1 MSAPQV
7 LVPACMAA
15 DFDAVTG
22 TCAQQIWI
30 PQPSL
35 IPALTIEG
43 AWAIGGASALLMGTA
58 FVFRRIRKFLD
69 QA

>member
-1 MSAPQV
+1 MTTPQV

-15 DFDAVTG
+15 DFDAATG
-22 TCAQQIWI
+22 TCAQEIWI

-35 IPALTIEG
+35 IPAMTIEG
-43 AWAIGGASALLMGTA
+43 AHAIGGAAALLLGTA